1 MSSRILWATLLATTL
16 IAGCAGQRAEEIA
29 DKNQAVR
36 DFIEV
41 RELESVPKI
50 RTDNYDGWDLITSTF
65 LIYKTRR
72 GDYLTEFSRP
82 CWELYDN
89 SRITADERYDPNE
102 IRARFDTLRGCR
114 IAAFYTLTEAEVA
127 ELENIGDPPGNQD

>member
-1 MSSRILWATLLATTL
+1 MTFRTIAILLVVAALT
-16 IAGCAGQRAEEIA
+16 AGCAGQPAGEVA
-29 DKNQAVR
+29 DKNQAIR

-41 RELESVPKI
+41 RGLESVPKI
-50 RTDNYDGWDLITSTF
+50 RTENYDGWDAITSTY

-82 CWELYDN
+82 CWELHDN
-89 SRITADERYDPNE
+89 SRITADIRYDPNE

-127 ELENIGDPPGNQD
+127 ELENIGDPPGSQD

>member
-82 CWELYDN
+82 CWELYD
-89 SRITADERYDPNE
+89 PNE